1 MSFAQGL
8 GENKSVRI
16 TLFLWAQTMVLKIVQ
31 VVGQRVSYLRLAGSA
46 LGATTRL
53 PPLHAVLAHHREHMF
68 RSPQA

>member
-46 LGATTRL
+46 LGATT
-53 PPLHAVLAHHREHMF
+53 M
-68 RSPQA
+68 

>member
-16 TLFLWAQTMVLKIVQ
+16 TLFLRVQMRVLKIVQ

-46 LGATTRL
+46 LGATT
-53 PPLHAVLAHHREHMF
+53 M
-68 RSPQA
+68 